1 MRTWAAKINRAATL
15 FIVKLIRLG
24 PSTQPVQSRKTLN
37 IHHSQS
43 STMSWANNDGYFR
56 WAHMW
61 TDEGVARCIAIIA
74 EKDRVYFEQ
83 LLATTTAA
91 KIKADVKEILEP
103 LWAVQKKKANKP
115 ALKQL
120 LPFTRPAA
128 STAPTASFAKASPAP
143 TRSPARPCCVGCK
156 KFQIHPNP
164 PPHFTAEDMAHCC
177 ALCRLSSGKRHG
189 DHCSRQKA

>member
-1 MRTWAAKINRAATL
+1 
-15 FIVKLIRLG
+15 
-24 PSTQPVQSRKTLN
+24 
-37 IHHSQS
+37 
-43 STMSWANNDGYFR
+43 MSWANNDGYFR

-61 TDEGVARCIAIIA
+61 TDEGIARCIAIIA
-74 EKDRVYFEQ
+74 EKDRVYMEA
-83 LLATTTAA
+83 LLATKAAA

-103 LWAVQKKKANKP
+103 MWTVVQKKKATP

-120 LPFTRPAA
+120 LPPKPV
-128 STAPTASFAKASPAP
+128 SAPKA
-143 TRSPARPCCVGCK
+143 TRPCCVGCK

-189 DHCSRQKA
+189 DHCTKQKY

>member
-1 MRTWAAKINRAATL
+1 
-15 FIVKLIRLG
+15 
-24 PSTQPVQSRKTLN
+24 
-37 IHHSQS
+37 
-43 STMSWANNDGYFR
+43 MSWANNDGYFR
-56 WAHMW
+56 WAHLW
-61 TDEGVARCIAIIA
+61 SDEGIARCISIIA
-74 EKDRVYFEQ
+74 EKDRVYFEN

-103 LWAVQKKKANKP
+103 MWAVQKKKAVKP

-120 LPFTRPAA
+120 LPFTRPTA
-128 STAPTASFAKASPAP
+128 STAPTSFAKASPAP
-143 TRSPARPCCVGCK
+143 TRSPAKTSTRPCCVGCK

>member
-1 MRTWAAKINRAATL
+1 
-15 FIVKLIRLG
+15 
-24 PSTQPVQSRKTLN
+24 
-37 IHHSQS
+37 
-43 STMSWANNDGYFR
+43 MSWSTNSYISR
-56 WAHMW
+56 WEHLW
-61 TDEGVARCIAIIA
+61 SDEGIALCIAIIKG
-74 EKDRVYFEQ
+74 KDQLYFDQ
-83 LLATTTAA
+83 LSAAATAA

-103 LWAVQKKKANKP
+103 LWATQKKKAKPAPKP

-120 LPFTRPAA
+120 PFTRPP
-128 STAPTASFAKASPAP
+128 APTASPSFAPKPIAKVNS
-143 TRSPARPCCVGCK
+143 TRPCCVGCK

>member
-1 MRTWAAKINRAATL
+1 M
-15 FIVKLIRLG
+15 
-24 PSTQPVQSRKTLN
+24 
-37 IHHSQS
+37 
-43 STMSWANNDGYFR
+43 
-56 WAHMW
+56 
-61 TDEGVARCIAIIA
+61 
-74 EKDRVYFEQ
+74 EK

-103 LWAVQKKKANKP
+103 LWAVQKKKKAP

-120 LPFTRPAA
+120 PFTKPAPV
-128 STAPTASFAKASPAP
+128 SPSFA
-143 TRSPARPCCVGCK
+143 RSPPIAKVNTTRPCCVGCK

-189 DHCSRQKA
+189 DHCSRQKV

>member
-1 MRTWAAKINRAATL
+1 
-15 FIVKLIRLG
+15 
-24 PSTQPVQSRKTLN
+24 
-37 IHHSQS
+37 
-43 STMSWANNDGYFR
+43 MSWATNNIFSR
-56 WAHMW
+56 WEHLW
-61 TDEGVARCIAIIA
+61 SEEGIALCIAIVKG
-74 EKDRVYFEQ
+74 KDQLYFDQ
-83 LLATTTAA
+83 LSAAKAAA

-103 LWAVQKKKANKP
+103 MWAVQKKKTVKP
-115 ALKQL
+115 TLKQL

-128 STAPTASFAKASPAP
+128 PTASPSFAP
-143 TRSPARPCCVGCK
+143 TRSPTVTRPCCVGCK

>member
-1 MRTWAAKINRAATL
+1 MRLGVKEIKRAYGPL
-15 FIVKLIRLG
+15 FIAKLNRLRH
-24 PSTQPVQSRKTLN
+24 SRQPYRRKSKQLKLN
-37 IHHSQS
+37 
-43 STMSWANNDGYFR
+43 MSWATNNIFSR
-56 WAHMW
+56 WEHMW
-61 TDEGVARCIAIIA
+61 SDEGIAHCIAIIKG
-74 EKDRVYFEQ
+74 KDQLYFDQ
-83 LLATTTAA
+83 LSAATTAA

-103 LWAVQKKKANKP
+103 LWNQVRRVKANSKP

-120 LPFTRPAA
+120 PFTRPTAQ
-128 STAPTASFAKASPAP
+128 APTASPSFAPKPIAKVN
-143 TRSPARPCCVGCK
+143 TRACCVGCK